1 MADETTDAAA
11 AETPPPEGEE
21 PPPGAD
27 VPSPPG
33 DAPPPEG
40 EAAAADVPP
49 LKRLINWMKNFGS
62 R

>member
-1 MADETTDAAA
+1 MADETT
-11 AETPPPEGEE
+11 PEGEE
-21 PPPGAD
+21 SPPGAD
-27 VPSPPG
+27 VPPPPG